1 MLWRAPALQHCN
13 DHADAQDFEVIED
26 VHSLPPMN
34 TFSSKESP
42 IVRIHNFAAVCH
54 HIEPQQH
61 PEWNPIQPSSL
72 SLESFWVVG
81 LSLQCCAESLAS

>member
-13 DHADAQDFEVIED
+13 NYADAQDFAVIED

-34 TFSSKESP
+34 YLFFQGITHCSDTQFFS
-42 IVRIHNFAAVCH
+42 AVCH

-72 SLESFWVVG
+72 SLESF
-81 LSLQCCAESLAS
+81 